1 MNITN
6 SYKTLCDYCGN
17 KNKIYSCKYKCY
29 NCTMVIEVCNTCD
42 RNVNK
47 HINFDIIKK
56 EYSQQFKYVNNF
68 NIELYKFFS
77 NFMSIDLIIKILN
90 KANITKH
97 YSVILI
103 NNTEKLFIPFYEK
116 NIYKI
121 FDYGIKLN
129 VDISKSIFVCNKCIG
144 NYDYYCPV
152 CYDFHKNEAHCLSKY
167 SICNKYK
174 LLKI

>member
-6 SYKTLCDYCGN
+6 SYKTHCDYCSN

-29 NCTMVIEVCNTCD
+29 NCTMVVEVCNICD

-47 HINFDIIKK
+47 HSNFDIIKK
-56 EYSQQFKYVNNF
+56 EYNQQFKYVNNF

-90 KANITKH
+90 KAEITYH

-103 NNTEKLFIPFYEK
+103 NNIEKLFIPFYEK

-129 VDISKSIFVCNKCIG
+129 VDIS
-144 NYDYYCPV
+144 
-152 CYDFHKNEAHCLSKY
+152 
-167 SICNKYK
+167 
-174 LLKI
+174 